1 MRFQFPRA
9 RGAAGGRA
17 PQIGPGTLEGRTTAN
32 YARPPEFSAVIY
44 SPGSSGMDYEL
55 WCYRKVGEVLSF
67 HTLQGGS
74 RVWFDLVP
82 ESEAFVPPSN
92 PIGFDVEL
100 ALKAYARNRLLVNH
114 QESTTDDD
122 WIVRATRPDLP
133 QFPLPATSPLKVGL
147 GVFEITQVDQDPSI
161 PKAWVWVT
169 DSGHREIWLL
179 YRPGEP
185 GGYSPVGSDIP
196 GTGQPHQM
204 TELLFYRLSGDDS
217 IDGIELNLMQLAASI
232 STLRNAIHGRP
243 NSPVV
248 DPEIDLTIH
257 NYYVLMDPSAPEEYS
272 EE

>member
-32 YARPPEFSAVIY
+32 YVRPPEFSAVIY

-55 WCYRKVGEVLSF
+55 WCYRRPAGF
-67 HTLQGGS
+67 HTLQEAS
-74 RVWFDLVP
+74 KVWFDLVP
-82 ESEAFVPPSN
+82 ESEAFVPPSD

-100 ALKAYARNRLLVNH
+100 ALKAYARNRLLVSY
-114 QESTTDDD
+114 QKPTTDDD

-133 QFPLPATSPLKVGL
+133 QFPFPATSALKVGL
-147 GVFEITQVDQDPSI
+147 GVFEIVQVDQDPLI

-169 DSGHREIWLL
+169 ASGHREIWLL

-185 GGYSPVGSDIP
+185 GGYSPVGSEIP

-204 TELLFYRLSGDDS
+204 TELLFHQLSEDDN

-232 STLRNAIHGRP
+232 STLRNVIQGRP
-243 NSPVV
+243 DSPVV

-257 NYYVLMDPSAPEEYS
+257 NYYVLSDPSHPSDPEE
-272 EE
+272 